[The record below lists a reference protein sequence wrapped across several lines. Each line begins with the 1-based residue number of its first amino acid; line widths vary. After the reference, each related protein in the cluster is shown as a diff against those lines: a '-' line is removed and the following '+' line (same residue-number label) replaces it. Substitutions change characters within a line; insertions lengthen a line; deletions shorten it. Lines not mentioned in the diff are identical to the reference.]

1 MDHFSSVVDKDQAE
15 RRYETIK
22 RMAIDTEFMKLA
34 AHIRLAHE
42 KLEHGLP
49 CYIDKGEMRLR
60 LPPHKCP
67 NQDKKES
74 TEGAYTR
81 LWVPFRAT
89 DFIPQVGIE
98 KLSEPPRFSWRVFY
112 L

>member
-1 MDHFSSVVDKDQAE
+1 
-15 RRYETIK
+15 
-22 RMAIDTEFMKLA
+22 MKLA

-67 NQDKKES
+67 NQDKRSPQRVRIPVCGCPFGLPTSFHRWGLKS
-74 TEGAYTR
+74 YQTLVSNLGFVWGYTDSGR
-81 LWVPFRAT
+81 
-89 DFIPQVGIE
+89 
-98 KLSEPPRFSWRVFY
+98 
-112 L
+112 